1 MSFGNKKLFSFILS
15 IALVLSMLIIPI
27 QGTVFAEDAEAT
39 STITIVHTNDT
50 HARLLEGK
58 YDGMGFAKIAT
69 KVKEIKANN
78 PNVLFLDAGDTLH
91 GLPIAT
97 ISKGEKVV
105 ELMNLMGYDAMV
117 PGNHDFNYGA
127 DRLLELAEKAEFP
140 VLAANV
146 KKQEDGST
154 ILKPYIIKELGG
166 MKIGIFGVTT
176 PETKYKSHP
185 KNTEGLDILDPVETA
200 KEIVKELKEQEVD
213 MIICLSHVGLDE
225 DSEVKSSDIAKN
237 VEGIDVIV
245 DGHSHSVL
253 PEGEL
258 VGDTLIVQT
267 GEYDKNLGIVNI
279 EIKDGKVVN
288 KTASLFT
295 KEEAAELEEDA
306 EVKAFIEGIEE
317 ANNEIT
323 SVEIGETKVKL
334 DGEREHVRAGETNL
348 ANIITDAMIKA
359 SGADLAITN
368 GGGIRASIEA
378 GKITKLDVITV
389 LPFGNQLTVLE
400 VKGEDIVKAL
410 EHGTSSYP
418 ETKGAFPQVGGMTFT
433 LDLSKEVGNRVTDVK
448 IQGEPIDLNKNYK
461 LATNDFMAAGGDG
474 YEMFVGCKE
483 IALYPALDEIVMDYI
498 SELGVID
505 QTVEGRFTVKE
516 APEVVEEPVV
526 EPVEEVTEQVK
537 EETYVVKAGDVL
549 WKIAEKFNTT
559 WEKLAEYNKLTNPH
573 LIFPGQKILV
583 PVE

>member
-1 MSFGNKKLFSFILS
+1 MSLRSKKLSSFILS
-15 IALVLSMLIIPI
+15 IALVLSMLVLPI
-27 QGTVFAEDAEAT
+27 QGIVFADDAEVT
-39 STITIVHTNDT
+39 TITIVHTNDT
-50 HARLLEGK
+50 HARLLEDK
-58 YDGMGFAKIAT
+58 YAGMGFAKLAT
-69 KVKEIKANN
+69 KVKELRANN
-78 PNVLFLDAGDTLH
+78 PNVLLLDAGDTFH

-127 DRLLELAEKAEFP
+127 DRLLELAEKAEFS

-146 KKQEDGST
+146 KKQEDGTT
-154 ILKPYIIKELGG
+154 ILKPYIIKEIDGV
-166 MKIGIFGVTT
+166 KIGIFGVTT

-185 KNTEGLDILDPVETA
+185 KNTEGLDILDPVKVSE
-200 KEIVKELKEQEVD
+200 EIVNELKEQEVD
-213 MIICLSHVGLDE
+213 MIICISHVGLDE
-225 DSEVKSSDIAKN
+225 SSEVKSTDIAEN
-237 VEGIDVIV
+237 VEGIDIIV
-245 DGHSHSVL
+245 DGHSHSAL
-253 PEGEL
+253 TEGKL

-267 GEYDKNLGIVNI
+267 GEYDKNLGIVNV
-279 EIKDGKVVN
+279 EVKDGEILN
-288 KTASLFT
+288 KTAGLFT

-306 EVKAFIEGIEE
+306 EVKAFIDEVE
-317 ANNEIT
+317 AANSEVT
-323 SVEIGETKVKL
+323 SVVIGETKVKL
-334 DGEREHVRAGETNL
+334 DGEREQVRAGETNL
-348 ANIITDAMIKA
+348 GNILTDAMIKA

-368 GGGIRASIEA
+368 GGGIRASIDV

-389 LPFGNQLTVLE
+389 LPFGNQLTVIE

-433 LDLSKEVGNRVTDVK
+433 LDLSKEVGNRVTDVM
-448 IQGEPIDLNKNYK
+448 IQGEPIDLNRYYK
-461 LATNDFMAAGGDG
+461 LATNDFMAAGGDD
-474 YEMFVGCKE
+474 YEMFADCKE

-505 QTVEGRFTVKE
+505 QAKEGRFIVKE
-516 APEVVEEPVV
+516 APEVAGPS
-526 EPVEEVTEQVK
+526 
-537 EETYVVKAGDVL
+537 EETYIVKAGDVL

-559 WEKLAEYNKLTNPH
+559 WEKLAEYNKLANPH

-583 PVE
+583 PVQ